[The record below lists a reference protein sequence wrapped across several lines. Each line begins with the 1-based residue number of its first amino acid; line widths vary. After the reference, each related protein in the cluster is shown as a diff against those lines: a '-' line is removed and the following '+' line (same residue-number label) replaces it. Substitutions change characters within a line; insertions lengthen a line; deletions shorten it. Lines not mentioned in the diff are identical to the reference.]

1 MHPEYERE
9 NPIASFV
16 RTKRKELGY
25 TQKEFSL
32 RCGVNLRFLKE
43 LEAGKPTVR
52 LDRVNVVLAFFGYQA
67 VPGEKDRSK

>member
-1 MHPEYERE
+1 MPAEFDRTS
-9 NPIASFV
+9 PIATFV
-16 RTKRKELGY
+16 RAQRKELGY

-52 LDRVNVVLAFFGYQA
+52 LDRVNTVLRFLGYEA
-67 VPGEKDRSK
+67 IPGAMDRSK